1 MRDVAICA
9 TLAISNSRFL
19 NPQGTLQAF
28 EFFAVPTAKF
38 YNFKDWGIPAG
49 ATADIAQNEPAATF
63 SPGLAGQLIR
73 CFGRCVWP
81 KEAQGHIKPR
91 APEQGAYR
99 LYNFVTKASFPS
111 AQREGYRA
119 AIFLRLTGWSSGSRR
134 RRNDERKLYMSSGD
148 VFGLFNAHSLSLLK
162 TPTSNL
168 SSKPRKLRDKILS
181 LS

>member
-9 TLAISNSRFL
+9 TLATSNGRFR
-19 NPQGTLQAF
+19 NPQGTLRAF
-28 EFFAVPTAKF
+28 EIYDVPSAKF
-38 YNFKDWGIPAG
+38 YYFKDWGIPAG
-49 ATADIAQNEPAATF
+49 ATADVAQHDPAATF

-73 CFGRCVWP
+73 CFGRFVWP

-91 APEQGAYR
+91 APGQGAFR
-99 LYNFVTKASFPS
+99 LYNFATKASFPS

-119 AIFLRLTGWSSGSRR
+119 AIFIRLTGLLSESRR

-162 TPTSNL
+162 TPTPNL
-168 SSKPRKLRDKILS
+168 SSKPRKLGDKIFPLS
-181 LS
+181 

>member
-9 TLAISNSRFL
+9 TLAISNGRFL

-28 EFFAVPTAKF
+28 EIYDVPTAKF
-38 YNFKDWGIPAG
+38 YFKDWEIPAG

-73 CFGRCVWP
+73 CFGRFVWP

-119 AIFLRLTGWSSGSRR
+119 AIFLRLTGWSPGFRR
-134 RRNDERKLYMSSGD
+134 RRNDERKPYMSPGD
-148 VFGLFNAHSLSLLK
+148 AFGLFNKHSLSLLK
-162 TPTSNL
+162 TPTSSL
-168 SSKPRKLRDKILS
+168 SSKPRKLRGEILC